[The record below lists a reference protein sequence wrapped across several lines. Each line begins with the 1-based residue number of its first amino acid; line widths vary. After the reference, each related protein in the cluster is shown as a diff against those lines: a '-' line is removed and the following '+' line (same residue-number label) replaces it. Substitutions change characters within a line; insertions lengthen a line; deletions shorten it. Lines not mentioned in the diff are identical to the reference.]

1 MMSHSEIQ
9 DYWRW
14 KLVRQ
19 ISDFIS
25 DPGEQNTE
33 VLLQMIEAYPKV
45 KQSLNARGSGAHTEP
60 AAADFVCTM
69 DL

>member
-1 MMSHSEIQ
+1 MKKSEIQ

-19 ISDFIS
+19 VSNLIK

-33 VLLQMIEAYPKV
+33 ALLAMIESYPEINQRV
-45 KQSLNARGSGAHTEP
+45 NSSGAILPIEP
-60 AAADFVCTM
+60 PPANFVCTM

>member
-1 MMSHSEIQ
+1 MNRSEIQ

-19 ISDFIS
+19 VSCFIN
-25 DPGEQNTE
+25 DPGRQNTE
-33 VLLQMIEAYPKV
+33 VLLEMIENYPKV
-45 KQSLNARGSGAHTEP
+45 SQRLAPAGNRFRLEP

-69 DL
+69 DT

>member
-1 MMSHSEIQ
+1 MNRSDIQ

-19 ISDFIS
+19 VSYFIN
-25 DPGEQNTE
+25 DPGDQNTE
-33 VLLQMIEAYPKV
+33 ALLDMIEVYPKV
-45 KQSLNARGSGAHTEP
+45 NQSLAVPGNRVRIEP

-69 DL
+69 DM

>member
-1 MMSHSEIQ
+1 MNHSEIQ

-19 ISDFIS
+19 VSDFIN
-25 DPGEQNTE
+25 DPDKQNTE
-33 VLLQMIEAYPKV
+33 ILLRMIEAYPKV
-45 KQSLNARGSGAHTEP
+45 KQSLRVPGSRARIEP

-69 DL
+69 DI